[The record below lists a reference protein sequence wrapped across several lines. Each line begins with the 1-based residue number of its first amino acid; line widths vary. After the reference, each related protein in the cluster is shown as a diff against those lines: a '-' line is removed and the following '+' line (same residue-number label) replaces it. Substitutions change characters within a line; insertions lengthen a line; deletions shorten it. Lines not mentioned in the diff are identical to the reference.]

1 MSYSIISGIG
11 KIDRGK
17 WEFFIRKNTHGSIFQ
32 SPEMFDLYAGLE
44 SYHPIILAVSDGNDS
59 LAGLLLAVIIEDYKS
74 LFGRL
79 TARCVVHGG
88 PLIGNSHPDSSA
100 LASLL
105 LDELVK
111 QVKDHCLYIQFRNLF
126 DTGAMEVAFVG
137 KSFIMQPH
145 LNLIIPTPATGDA
158 IRNISS
164 GKLRQVKQSIQAGV
178 EVVKAASESEVH
190 EFYHL
195 LKKLYRFKVK
205 KPLAPEEFFQSFFKS
220 SQQGKLGFIML
231 AKYQGQVIGGMVC
244 PLSPAR
250 SLTEWYIC
258 GLDKKW
264 KNVHPSVL
272 LTYKAIEYASQ
283 NNIPV
288 FDFMGIGSPDKPYG
302 VREFKMRFGGNVV
315 QYGRYLRINNRLLYP
330 MAKAGLSILAWF
342 RLL

>member
-1 MSYSIISGIG
+1 MSNKLISGIE
-11 KIDRGK
+11 KVSRDNWRLYIASHP
-17 WEFFIRKNTHGSIFQ
+17 HGSVFQ
-32 SPEMFDLYAGLE
+32 SPEMYDLYA
-44 SYHPIILAVSDGNDS
+44 SVKSCHPIILAIADGKES
-59 LAGLLLAVIIEDYKS
+59 LEALVLAVIIEDYKS

-88 PLIGNSHPDSSA
+88 PLIKDGHPDCIA
-100 LASLL
+100 LTSVL

-111 QVKDHCLYIQFRNLF
+111 QVKDRSMYIQFRNLF
-126 DTGAMEVAFVG
+126 DTGAMAQAFTG
-137 KSFIMQPH
+137 KSFIFQPH
-145 LNLIIPTPATGDA
+145 LNLIIPTPDTGDA
-158 IRNISS
+158 LRNISS

-231 AKYQGQVIGGMVC
+231 AKYNGQVAGGMVC

-283 NNIPV
+283 NNIPA

-315 QYGRYLRINNRLLYP
+315 QYGRYLRINNRVLYP
-330 MAKAGLSILAWF
+330 MAKAGMSMLAWL

>member
-1 MSYSIISGIG
+1 MANNLISGVVNIS
-11 KIDRGK
+11 RNC
-17 WEFFIRKNTHGSIFQ
+17 WSSFVASHPHGSVFQ
-32 SPEMFDLYAGLE
+32 SPEMYDLFAGVK
-44 SYHPIILAVSDGNDS
+44 SFHPIVLAVADDNSS
-59 LAGLLLAVIIEDYKS
+59 LDALLLAVIIEDYKS

-88 PLIGNSHPDSSA
+88 PLIKDGHPDCTA
-100 LASLL
+100 LTSLL

-111 QVKDHCLYIQFRNLF
+111 QVKDRSMYIQFRNLF
-126 DTGAMEVAFVG
+126 DTVTMEQSFTG
-137 KSFIMQPH
+137 KSFIFQPH

-158 IRNISS
+158 LRSISS
-164 GKLRQVKQSIQAGV
+164 GKQRQVKQSIQAGV
-178 EVVKAASESEVH
+178 EVVKAASELEVS

-205 KPLAPEEFFQSFFKS
+205 KPLAPEEFFLSFFNS
-220 SQQGKLGFIML
+220 SQQGKLGFILL

-272 LTYKAIEYASQ
+272 LTYKAIEYASL
-283 NNIPV
+283 NNIPA

-315 QYGRYLRINNRLLYP
+315 QYGRYLRINNRILYP
-330 MAKAGLSILAWF
+330 MAKAGLSLLAWL